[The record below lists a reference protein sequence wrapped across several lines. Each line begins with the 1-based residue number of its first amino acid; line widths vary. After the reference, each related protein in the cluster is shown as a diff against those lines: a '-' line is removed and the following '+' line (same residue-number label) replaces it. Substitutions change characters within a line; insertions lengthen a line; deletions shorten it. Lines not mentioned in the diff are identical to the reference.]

1 MRAQQDREEALH
13 LLQQASDLFRGSD
26 YARAKEIAASC
37 VELCRALGEPWCEAY
52 AVQLLGR
59 IEHERKNLDKAVELY
74 DEALRISRAAGNE
87 GGIAAAEHEK
97 ARIAATRGEF
107 LEAEEGFR
115 WALKFYA
122 TRNNQARQ
130 DPANLQA
137 ALNQLGDLA
146 LRALQFPD
154 QYLPALQRDG
164 VPVGT
169 PEGYLW
175 VRAHAIMA
183 EVGGESVYYRR
194 RLIQRAMALRDS
206 DRRLSDYA
214 LQEAMRTAL
223 FSEDSFAAR
232 VAEIILAH
240 TPVPLA
246 GRSAELPAAE
256 PALRAASRP
265 LPFQTPETA
274 AKDIGEL
281 WTFLNATDAGAWVY
295 RGQTR
300 EYPGPLVPSA
310 FRGIITG
317 DGKRVDRTSELFQ
330 HALRRCGASYY
341 GEYNQRFLA
350 RNARAFEDVPA
361 ERRQEVL
368 DAYGRAL
375 ESADSWNSQ
384 VALSEGKVL
393 AWMET
398 ARAML
403 RPDELKYLD
412 RYGAAWLPLINSYHR
427 RCLRHALFRLFG
439 YFLGTTLAQQYG
451 LWSEGLDVT
460 GSPAVAAFFATHGS
474 ASDFLSIEEDG
485 TGVIYRFPFA
495 PTDIRTR
502 KINDYGYYTLPS
514 IINVEDVLYR
524 FEKRG
529 LGLDEAIRCFECYC
543 GAVHLDGLADPDLFF
558 IPDGALESSRVRR
571 QRAFIILPDEL
582 RKDVEGREPGPGG
595 IVFPQFRYIEDLAA
609 RPGVQRFYFRQGG
622 PLPAEAQLTREHL
635 WPRADPVLVMVVA
648 MITAVYPLAMFAP
661 DIMPVRLDLIDA
673 GYGQSEFLQMCRELA
688 ARYRMVVYD
697 YEAYHAASFGAI
709 PMRA

>member
-1 MRAQQDREEALH
+1 MRAQQDREEALR
-13 LLQQASDLFRGSD
+13 LLQQASDLFRANN
-26 YARAKEIAASC
+26 YARAKEIAESC
-37 VELCRALGEPWCEAY
+37 VDLCRSLGEPWCEAY

-59 IEHERKNLDKAVELY
+59 IEHESKNLDKAVELY
-74 DEALRISRAAGNE
+74 DEALRISRAAGYE
-87 GGIAAAEHEK
+87 GGVAAAEHEK

-107 LEAEEGFR
+107 RKAERGFR
-115 WALKFYA
+115 LALKFYA
-122 TRNNQARQ
+122 TRNDHARQ

-137 ALNQLGDLA
+137 ALNQLADLA
-146 LRALQFPD
+146 LSALQFPD
-154 QYLPALQRDG
+154 QFLPALDSDG

-175 VRAHAIMA
+175 VRAHTILA
-183 EVGGESVYYRR
+183 EVGAAGAFYRR

-214 LQEAMRTAL
+214 LQEAGRIAWA
-223 FSEDSFAAR
+223 FEDSFAAR

-240 TPVPLA
+240 TPVDLA
-246 GRSAELPAAE
+246 SHSAEPGATLAPAS
-256 PALRAASRP
+256 PRLP

-274 AKDIGEL
+274 AKDINEL
-281 WTFLNATDAGAWVY
+281 WAFLNATDAGSWVY

-300 EYPGPLVPSA
+300 EYPGPLIPSA

-317 DGKRVDRTSELFQ
+317 ESDHADSSSELYQ

-350 RNARAFEDVPA
+350 RNAQAFEDVPA

-368 DAYGRAL
+368 RAYDSVL
-375 ESADSWNSQ
+375 KSADSWNTE
-384 VALSEGKVL
+384 VALREGKVL
-393 AWMET
+393 PWMET
-398 ARAML
+398 ARERL
-403 RPDELKYLD
+403 RPEELEYLD

-451 LWSEGLDVT
+451 LWSEGLDAT
-460 GSPAVAAFFATHGS
+460 GNLAVAAFFATHGS
-474 ASDFLSIEEDG
+474 AGDFLSVEKDG
-485 TGVIYRFPFA
+485 TGVIYRFPLA
-495 PTDIRTR
+495 RTDIRTR

-514 IINVEDVLYR
+514 IIDVEDVLYR
-524 FEKRG
+524 FEKQG

-543 GAVHLDGLADPDLFF
+543 GAVHLDRLSDPDLFF
-558 IPDGALESSRVRR
+558 VPEGALESSRVRR

-582 RKDVEGREPGPGG
+582 RKDVEGRAPGQGG

-609 RPGVQRFYFRQGG
+609 RPGVQKFYFKHGG
-622 PLPAEAQLTREHL
+622 ALPSEAELTREQL
-635 WPRADPVLVMVVA
+635 WPRADPILAMVVA

-661 DIMPVRLDLIDA
+661 DIMPVRLELIDS
-673 GYGQSEFLQMCRELA
+673 GYGQSEFLELCRELA
-688 ARYRMVVYD
+688 ARHRMVVYD
-697 YEAYHAASFGAI
+697 YQAYQAASVGAVPLRI
-709 PMRA
+709 